1 MATVHA
7 RKRGNKWE
15 YRFEAAAVGGQRK
28 QICKIGYLT
37 KKEAMEAGAKAY
49 NEYTQAGAVFTPN
62 NSSYA
67 DYLDYWLS
75 TYCKNNLKSVTHDN
89 YIKKIRLYIKPHLGR
104 YMLSSLTPAVLQD
117 FINKIFNEGYSRNTL
132 TVIKGI
138 LSNSLSYA
146 VEPLHYLQSSPM
158 TYVKLPST
166 RAKPAIPFR
175 SEPHIYI
182 DKGMIEKIFERF
194 PEGSS
199 AHIPLML
206 GYKCGLR
213 LGEAFGLVWSDIDFE
228 KGTLAVNRQVQ
239 WQSGSKEHGNGY
251 WYFSEPKYNS
261 FRTISLDNA
270 LIDLLKREKQ
280 RQDRAAEY
288 YADKYIHLFEG
299 DNSRELNTD
308 GKGVEIYPICR
319 RENGEYIQSRVMQ
332 HTSMIIHTQLGC
344 EDFDFHSLR
353 HTHATNLAEAGANPK
368 YVQARLGHKNIQ
380 VTMQVYQHTSDTI
393 IEQGNNVLRNMY
405 LK

>member
-15 YRFEAAAVGGQRK
+15 YRFEAASVAGQRK
-28 QICKIGYLT
+28 QICKSGYAS

-49 NEYTQAGAVFTPN
+49 SDYTQAGAVFEPN
-62 NSSYA
+62 NSSFA
-67 DYLDYWLS
+67 DYLDYWLGA
-75 TYCKNNLKSVTHDN
+75 YCVTNLKPITLEN
-89 YIKKIRLYIKPHLGR
+89 YKKKIRLYIKPKLGK
-104 YMLSSLTPAVLQD
+104 YMLSSLSFAVLQD
-117 FINKIFNEGYSRNTL
+117 FINDIFNQGFSRNTL

-166 RAKPAIPFR
+166 RAKPAIPSR

-182 DKGMIEKIFERF
+182 SKDMINKIFERF

-213 LGEAFGLVWSDIDFE
+213 LGEAFGVMWSDIDFI
-228 KGTLAVNRQVQ
+228 KCTLTINRQVQ
-239 WQSGSKEHGNGY
+239 WQGGSKEHGKGY
-251 WYFSEPKYNS
+251 WYFSEPKYNA
-261 FRTISLDNA
+261 FRTIALDSSL
-270 LIDLLKREKQ
+270 IELLEREKQ
-280 RQDRAAEY
+280 RQERAAEY

>member
-15 YRFEAAAVGGQRK
+15 YRFEAASVAGQRK
-28 QICKIGYLT
+28 QICKSGYAS

-49 NEYTQAGAVFTPN
+49 SDYTQAGAVFEPN
-62 NSSYA
+62 NSSFA
-67 DYLDYWLS
+67 DYLDYWLGA
-75 TYCKNNLKSVTHDN
+75 YCVTNLKPITLEN
-89 YIKKIRLYIKPHLGR
+89 YKKKIRLYIKPKLGK
-104 YMLSSLTPAVLQD
+104 YMLSSLSFAVLQD
-117 FINKIFNEGYSRNTL
+117 FINDIFNQGFSRNTL

-166 RAKPAIPFR
+166 RAKPAIPSR

-182 DKGMIEKIFERF
+182 SKDMINKIFERF

-213 LGEAFGLVWSDIDFE
+213 LGEAFGVMWSDIDFI
-228 KGTLAVNRQVQ
+228 KCTLTINRQVQ
-239 WQSGSKEHGNGY
+239 WQGGSKEHGKGY
-251 WYFSEPKYNS
+251 WYFSEPKYNA
-261 FRTISLDNA
+261 FRTIALDSSL
-270 LIDLLKREKQ
+270 IELLEREKQ
-280 RQDRAAEY
+280 RQERAAEY
-288 YADKYIHLFEG
+288 YADKYVHLFEG

-344 EDFDFHSLR
+344 EDFDYHSLR

-380 VTMQVYQHTSDTI
+380 VTMQIYQHTSDTI
-393 IEQGNNVLRNMY
+393 IEQGNNILQSMY
-405 LK
+405 C

>member
-15 YRFEAAAVGGQRK
+15 YRFEAASVAGQRK
-28 QICKIGYLT
+28 QICKSGYLS

-49 NEYTQAGAVFTPN
+49 SDYTQAGAVFEPN
-62 NSSYA
+62 NSSFA
-67 DYLDYWLS
+67 DYLDYWLGA
-75 TYCKNNLKSVTHDN
+75 YCVTNLKPITLEN
-89 YIKKIRLYIKPHLGR
+89 YKKKIRLYIKPKLGK
-104 YMLSSLTPAVLQD
+104 YMLSSLLQD
-117 FINKIFNEGYSRNTL
+117 FINDIFNQGFSRNTM

-146 VEPLHYLQSSPM
+146 VEPLHYIQSSPM

-166 RAKPAIPFR
+166 RAKPAIPSR

-182 DKGMIEKIFERF
+182 SKDMINKIFERF

-213 LGEAFGLVWSDIDFE
+213 LGEAFGVMWSDIDFE

-239 WQSGSKEHGNGY
+239 WQGGSKEHGKGY

-270 LIDLLKREKQ
+270 IIDLLKREKQ
-280 RQDRAAEY
+280 KQERAAEY
-288 YADKYIHLFEG
+288 YADNYTRLYEA
-299 DNSRELNTD
+299 DNSRELNTESR
-308 GKGVEIYPICR
+308 GKEIYPICR
-319 RENGEYIQSRVMQ
+319 RENGEYVQSRVMQ

-380 VTMQVYQHTSDTI
+380 VTMQIYQHTSDTI
-393 IEQGNNVLRNMY
+393 IEQGNNILQSMY
-405 LK
+405 C

>member
-7 RKRGNKWE
+7 RRRGNKWE
-15 YRFEAAAVGGQRK
+15 YRFEAASVAGQRK
-28 QICKIGYLT
+28 QICKSGFLS
-37 KKEAMEAGAKAY
+37 KKEAMEAGTKAY
-49 NEYTQAGAVFTPN
+49 SDYTQAGAVFEPN
-62 NSSYA
+62 NSSFS
-67 DYLDYWLS
+67 DYLDYWLG
-75 TYCKNNLKSVTHDN
+75 TYCVTNLKPITLEN
-89 YIKKIRLYIKPHLGR
+89 YKKKIRLYIKPKLGK
-104 YMLSSLTPAVLQD
+104 YMLSSLSFAVLQE
-117 FINKIFNEGYSRNTL
+117 FINYMFNQGYSRNSL
-132 TVIKGI
+132 TIIKGI
-138 LSNSLSYA
+138 LSSSLSYA

-158 TYVKLPST
+158 LYVKLPST
-166 RAKPAIPFR
+166 RAKPAIPSR

>member
-1 MATVHA
+1 M
-7 RKRGNKWE
+7 RR
-15 YRFEAAAVGGQRK
+15 
-28 QICKIGYLT
+28 CP
-37 KKEAMEAGAKAY
+37 KKEAMEAGTKAY
-49 NEYTQAGAVFTPN
+49 SDYTQAGAVFEPN
-62 NSSYA
+62 NSSFS
-67 DYLDYWLS
+67 DYLDYWLG
-75 TYCKNNLKSVTHDN
+75 TYCVTNLKPITLEN
-89 YIKKIRLYIKPHLGR
+89 YKKKIRLYIKPKLGK
-104 YMLSSLTPAVLQD
+104 YMLSSLSFAVLQE
-117 FINKIFNEGYSRNTL
+117 FINYMFNQGYSRNSL
-132 TVIKGI
+132 TIIKGI
-138 LSNSLSYA
+138 LSSSLSYA

-158 TYVKLPST
+158 LYVKLPST
-166 RAKPAIPFR
+166 RAKPAIPSR

-239 WQSGSKEHGNGY
+239 WQSGSREHGKGY

-261 FRTISLDNA
+261 IRTISLDNA

-288 YADKYIHLFEG
+288 YAEKYTHLYEV
-299 DNSRELNTD
+299 DYTCELNTV
-308 GKGVEIYPICR
+308 GNGTEIFPVCR
-319 RENGEYIQSRVMQ
+319 RENGGYIQPRIMQ

-368 YVQARLGHKNIQ
+368 YVQAGLGHKNIQ
-380 VTMQVYQHTSDTI
+380 ITMQVYQHTSDTI
-393 IEQGNNVLRNMY
+393 IEQGNSILNNMY
-405 LK
+405 S

>member
-7 RKRGNKWE
+7 RRRGNKWE
-15 YRFEAAAVGGQRK
+15 YRFEAASVGGVRK
-28 QICKIGYLT
+28 QICKSGYLS

-49 NEYTQAGAVFTPN
+49 SEYTQAGAVFKPN
-62 NSSYA
+62 NSSFA
-67 DYLDYWLS
+67 DYLDYWLEA
-75 TYCKNNLKSVTHDN
+75 YCVTNLKPITLEN
-89 YIKKIRLYIKPHLGR
+89 YKKKIRLYIKPKLGK
-104 YMLSSLTPAVLQD
+104 YMLSSLSFAVLQD
-117 FINKIFNEGYSRNTL
+117 FINDIFNQGFSRNTL

-146 VEPLHYLQSSPM
+146 IEPLHYLQSSPM

-166 RAKPAIPFR
+166 RAKPAIPSR

-182 DKGMIEKIFERF
+182 SKDMINKIFERF

-213 LGEAFGLVWSDIDFE
+213 LGEAFGVMWSDIDFI
-228 KGTLAVNRQVQ
+228 KCTLTINRQVQ
-239 WQSGSKEHGNGY
+239 WQGGSKEHGKGY

-261 FRTISLDNA
+261 FRTIALDSSL
-270 LIDLLKREKQ
+270 IELLVREKQ
-280 RQDRAAEY
+280 RQERAAEY
-288 YADKYIHLFEG
+288 YADKYTHLFEEH
-299 DNSRELNTD
+299 NSRELNTESR
-308 GKGVEIYPICR
+308 GKEIYPICR

-344 EDFDFHSLR
+344 EDFDYHSLR

-380 VTMQVYQHTSDTI
+380 VTMQVYQHCSDTLL
-393 IEQGNNVLRNMY
+393 EQGNSILNNMY
-405 LK
+405 A

>member
-15 YRFEAAAVGGQRK
+15 YRFEAASVAGQRK
-28 QICKIGYLT
+28 QICKSGYAS

-49 NEYTQAGAVFTPN
+49 SDYTQAGAVFEPN
-62 NSSYA
+62 NSSFA
-67 DYLDYWLS
+67 DYLDYWLGA
-75 TYCKNNLKSVTHDN
+75 YCVTNLKPITLEN
-89 YIKKIRLYIKPHLGR
+89 YKKKIRLYIKPKLGK
-104 YMLSSLTPAVLQD
+104 YMLSSLSFAVLQD
-117 FINKIFNEGYSRNTL
+117 FIIDIFNQGFSRNTL

-166 RAKPAIPFR
+166 RAKPAIPSR

-182 DKGMIEKIFERF
+182 SKDMINKIFERF

-213 LGEAFGLVWSDIDFE
+213 LGEAFGVMWSDIDFI
-228 KGTLAVNRQVQ
+228 KCTLTINRQVQ
-239 WQSGSKEHGNGY
+239 WQGGSKEHGKGY
-251 WYFSEPKYNS
+251 WYFSEPKYNA
-261 FRTISLDNA
+261 FRTIALDSSL
-270 LIDLLKREKQ
+270 IELLEREKQ
-280 RQDRAAEY
+280 RQERAAEY

-344 EDFDFHSLR
+344 EDFDYHSLR

-380 VTMQVYQHTSDTI
+380 VTMQIYQHTSDTI
-393 IEQGNNVLRNMY
+393 IEQGNNILQSMY
-405 LK
+405 C

>member
-15 YRFEAAAVGGQRK
+15 YRFEAASVAGQRK
-28 QICKIGYLT
+28 QICKSGYAS

-49 NEYTQAGAVFTPN
+49 SDYTQAGAVFEPN
-62 NSSYA
+62 NSSFA
-67 DYLDYWLS
+67 DYLDYWLGA
-75 TYCKNNLKSVTHDN
+75 YCVTNLKPITLEN
-89 YIKKIRLYIKPHLGR
+89 YKKKIRLYIKPKLGK
-104 YMLSSLTPAVLQD
+104 YMLSSLSFAVLQD
-117 FINKIFNEGYSRNTL
+117 FINDIFNQGFSRNTL

>member
-15 YRFEAAAVGGQRK
+15 YRFEAASVAGQRK
-28 QICKIGYLT
+28 QICKSGYAS

-49 NEYTQAGAVFTPN
+49 SDYTQAGAVFEPN
-62 NSSYA
+62 NSSFA
-67 DYLDYWLS
+67 DYLDYWLGA
-75 TYCKNNLKSVTHDN
+75 YCVTNLKPITLEN
-89 YIKKIRLYIKPHLGR
+89 YKKKIRLYIKPKLGK
-104 YMLSSLTPAVLQD
+104 YMLSSLSFAVLQD
-117 FINKIFNEGYSRNTL
+117 FINDIFNQGFSRNTL

-166 RAKPAIPFR
+166 RAKPAIPSR

-182 DKGMIEKIFERF
+182 SKDMINKIFERF

-213 LGEAFGLVWSDIDFE
+213 LGEAFGVMWSDIDFI
-228 KGTLAVNRQVQ
+228 KCTLTINRQVQ
-239 WQSGSKEHGNGY
+239 WQGGSKEHGKGY
-251 WYFSEPKYNS
+251 WYFSEPKYNA
-261 FRTISLDNA
+261 FRTIALDSSL
-270 LIDLLKREKQ
+270 IELLEREKQ
-280 RQDRAAEY
+280 RQERAAEY

-344 EDFDFHSLR
+344 EDFDYHSLR
-353 HTHATNLAEAGANPK
+353 HTHATNLDEAGANPK

-380 VTMQVYQHTSDTI
+380 VTMQIYQHTSDTI
-393 IEQGNNVLRNMY
+393 IEQGNNILQSMY
-405 LK
+405 C

>member
-15 YRFEAAAVGGQRK
+15 YRFEAASVAGQRK
-28 QICKIGYLT
+28 QICKSGYAS

-49 NEYTQAGAVFTPN
+49 SDYTQAGAVFEPN
-62 NSSYA
+62 NSSFA
-67 DYLDYWLS
+67 DYLDYWLGA
-75 TYCKNNLKSVTHDN
+75 YCVTNLKPITLEN
-89 YIKKIRLYIKPHLGR
+89 YKKKIRLYIKPKLGK
-104 YMLSSLTPAVLQD
+104 YMLSSLSFAVLQD
-117 FINKIFNEGYSRNTL
+117 FINDIFNQGFSRNTL

-166 RAKPAIPFR
+166 RAKPAIPSR

-182 DKGMIEKIFERF
+182 SKDMINKIFERF

-213 LGEAFGLVWSDIDFE
+213 LGEAFGVMWSDIDFI
-228 KGTLAVNRQVQ
+228 KCTLTINRQVQ
-239 WQSGSKEHGNGY
+239 WQGGSKEHGKGY
-251 WYFSEPKYNS
+251 WYFSEPKYNA
-261 FRTISLDNA
+261 FRTIALDSSL
-270 LIDLLKREKQ
+270 IELLEREKQ
-280 RQDRAAEY
+280 RQERAAEY

-308 GKGVEIYPICR
+308 GKG
-319 RENGEYIQSRVMQ
+319 EYIQSRVMQ

-344 EDFDFHSLR
+344 EDFDYHSLR

-380 VTMQVYQHTSDTI
+380 VTMQIYQHTSDTI
-393 IEQGNNVLRNMY
+393 IEQGNNILQSMY
-405 LK
+405 C

>member
-15 YRFEAAAVGGQRK
+15 YRFEAASVAGQRK
-28 QICKIGYLT
+28 QICKSGYAS

-49 NEYTQAGAVFTPN
+49 SDYTQAGAVFEPN
-62 NSSYA
+62 NSSFA
-67 DYLDYWLS
+67 DYLDYWLGA
-75 TYCKNNLKSVTHDN
+75 YCVTNLKPITLEN
-89 YIKKIRLYIKPHLGR
+89 YKKKIRLYIKPKLGK
-104 YMLSSLTPAVLQD
+104 YMLSSLSFAVLQD
-117 FINKIFNEGYSRNTL
+117 FINDIFNQGFSRNTL

-166 RAKPAIPFR
+166 RAKPAIPSR

-182 DKGMIEKIFERF
+182 SKDMINKIFERF

-213 LGEAFGLVWSDIDFE
+213 LGEAFGVMWSDIDFI
-228 KGTLAVNRQVQ
+228 KCTLTINRQVQ
-239 WQSGSKEHGNGY
+239 WQGGSKEHGKGY
-251 WYFSEPKYNS
+251 WYFSEPKYNA
-261 FRTISLDNA
+261 FRTIALDSSL
-270 LIDLLKREKQ
+270 IELLEREKQ
-280 RQDRAAEY
+280 RQERAAEY

-344 EDFDFHSLR
+344 EDFDYHSLR

-380 VTMQVYQHTSDTI
+380 VTMQIYQHTSDTI
-393 IEQGNNVLRNMY
+393 IEQGNNILQSMY
-405 LK
+405 C

>member
-15 YRFEAAAVGGQRK
+15 YRFEAASVAGQRK
-28 QICKIGYLT
+28 QICKSGYAS

-49 NEYTQAGAVFTPN
+49 SDYTQAGAVFEPN
-62 NSSYA
+62 NSSFA
-67 DYLDYWLS
+67 DYLDYWLGA
-75 TYCKNNLKSVTHDN
+75 YCVTNLKPITLEN
-89 YIKKIRLYIKPHLGR
+89 YKKKIRLYIKPKLGK
-104 YMLSSLTPAVLQD
+104 YMLSSLSFAVLQD
-117 FINKIFNEGYSRNTL
+117 FINDIFNQGFSRNTL

-166 RAKPAIPFR
+166 RAKPAIPSR

-182 DKGMIEKIFERF
+182 SKDMINKIFERF

-213 LGEAFGLVWSDIDFE
+213 LGEAFGVMWSDIDFI
-228 KGTLAVNRQVQ
+228 KCTLTINRQVQ
-239 WQSGSKEHGNGY
+239 WQGGSKEHGKGY
-251 WYFSEPKYNS
+251 WYFSEPKYNA
-261 FRTISLDNA
+261 FRTIALDSSL
-270 LIDLLKREKQ
+270 IELLEREKQ
-280 RQDRAAEY
+280 RQERAAEY

-319 RENGEYIQSRVMQ
+319 RENGEYIQSGVMQ

-344 EDFDFHSLR
+344 EDFDYHSLR

-380 VTMQVYQHTSDTI
+380 VTMQIYQHTSDTI
-393 IEQGNNVLRNMY
+393 IEQGNNILQSMY
-405 LK
+405 C

>member
-1 MATVHA
+1 
-7 RKRGNKWE
+7 
-15 YRFEAAAVGGQRK
+15 
-28 QICKIGYLT
+28 
-37 KKEAMEAGAKAY
+37 
-49 NEYTQAGAVFTPN
+49 
-62 NSSYA
+62 
-67 DYLDYWLS
+67 
-75 TYCKNNLKSVTHDN
+75 
-89 YIKKIRLYIKPHLGR
+89 
-104 YMLSSLTPAVLQD
+104 
-117 FINKIFNEGYSRNTL
+117 
-132 TVIKGI
+132 
-138 LSNSLSYA
+138 
-146 VEPLHYLQSSPM
+146 M

-239 WQSGSKEHGNGY
+239 WQSGRKEHGNGY

>member
-15 YRFEAAAVGGQRK
+15 YRFEAASVAGQRK
-28 QICKIGYLT
+28 QICKSGYAS

-49 NEYTQAGAVFTPN
+49 SDYTQAGAVFEPN
-62 NSSYA
+62 NSSFA
-67 DYLDYWLS
+67 DYLDYWLGA
-75 TYCKNNLKSVTHDN
+75 YCVTNLKPITLEN
-89 YIKKIRLYIKPHLGR
+89 YKKKIRLYIKPKLGK
-104 YMLSSLTPAVLQD
+104 YMLSSLSFAVLQD
-117 FINKIFNEGYSRNTL
+117 FINDIFNQGFSRNTL

-166 RAKPAIPFR
+166 RAKPAIPSR

-182 DKGMIEKIFERF
+182 SKDMINKIFERF

-213 LGEAFGLVWSDIDFE
+213 LGEAFGVMWSDIDFI
-228 KGTLAVNRQVQ
+228 KCTLTINRQVQ
-239 WQSGSKEHGNGY
+239 WQGGSKEHGKGY
-251 WYFSEPKYNS
+251 WYFSEPKYNA
-261 FRTISLDNA
+261 FRTIALDSSL
-270 LIDLLKREKQ
+270 IELLEREKQ
-280 RQDRAAEY
+280 RQERAAEY

-308 GKGVEIYPICR
+308 GKGGEIYPICR

-344 EDFDFHSLR
+344 EDFDYHSLR

-380 VTMQVYQHTSDTI
+380 VTMQIYQHTSDTI
-393 IEQGNNVLRNMY
+393 IEQGNNILQSMY
-405 LK
+405 C

>member
-15 YRFEAAAVGGQRK
+15 YRFEAASVAGQRK
-28 QICKIGYLT
+28 QICKSGYAS

-49 NEYTQAGAVFTPN
+49 SDYTQAGAVFEPN
-62 NSSYA
+62 NSSFS
-67 DYLDYWLS
+67 DYLDYWLG
-75 TYCKNNLKSVTHDN
+75 TYCVTNLKPITLEN
-89 YIKKIRLYIKPHLGR
+89 YKKKIRLYIKPKLGK
-104 YMLSSLTPAVLQD
+104 YMLSSLSFAVLQE
-117 FINKIFNEGYSRNTL
+117 FINYMFNQGYSRNSL
-132 TVIKGI
+132 TIIKGI
-138 LSNSLSYA
+138 LSSSLSYA

-158 TYVKLPST
+158 LYVKLPST
-166 RAKPAIPFR
+166 RAKPAIPSR

>member
-7 RKRGNKWE
+7 RRRGNKWE
-15 YRFEAAAVGGQRK
+15 YRFEAASVAGQRK
-28 QICKIGYLT
+28 QICKSGFLS
-37 KKEAMEAGAKAY
+37 KKEAMEAGTKAY
-49 NEYTQAGAVFTPN
+49 SDYTQAGAVFEPN
-62 NSSYA
+62 NSSFS
-67 DYLDYWLS
+67 DYLDYWLG
-75 TYCKNNLKSVTHDN
+75 TYCVTNLKPITLEN
-89 YIKKIRLYIKPHLGR
+89 YKKKIRLYIKPKLGK
-104 YMLSSLTPAVLQD
+104 YMLSSLSFAVLQD
-117 FINKIFNEGYSRNTL
+117 FMNDIFNQGFSRNTL

-158 TYVKLPST
+158 AYVKLPST
-166 RAKPAIPFR
+166 RAKPAIPSR

-182 DKGMIEKIFERF
+182 SKDMIDKIFERF
-194 PEGSS
+194 PEGCSS
-199 AHIPLML
+199 HIPLML

-213 LGEAFGLVWSDIDFE
+213 LGEAFGVMWSDIDFE
-228 KGTLAVNRQVQ
+228 KGTLTVNRQVQ
-239 WQSGSKEHGNGY
+239 WQGGKEHKKGY

-261 FRTISLDNA
+261 FRTISLDNS
-270 LIDLLKREKQ
+270 LMELLKREKQ
-280 RQDRAAEY
+280 RQERAAEY
-288 YADKYIHLFEG
+288 YGDKYTHLFEG

-393 IEQGNNVLRNMY
+393 IEQGNSILNSMY
-405 LK
+405 A

>member
-15 YRFEAAAVGGQRK
+15 YRFEAASVAGQRK
-28 QICKIGYLT
+28 QICKSGYAS

-49 NEYTQAGAVFTPN
+49 SDYTQAGAVFEPN
-62 NSSYA
+62 NSSFA
-67 DYLDYWLS
+67 DYLDYWLGA
-75 TYCKNNLKSVTHDN
+75 YCVTNLKPITLEN
-89 YIKKIRLYIKPHLGR
+89 YKKKIRLYIKPKLGK
-104 YMLSSLTPAVLQD
+104 YMLSSLSFAVLQD
-117 FINKIFNEGYSRNTL
+117 FINDIFNQGFSRNTL

-166 RAKPAIPFR
+166 RAKPAIPSR

-182 DKGMIEKIFERF
+182 SKDMINKIFERF

-213 LGEAFGLVWSDIDFE
+213 LGEAFGVMWSDIDFI
-228 KGTLAVNRQVQ
+228 KCTLTINRQVQ
-239 WQSGSKEHGNGY
+239 WQGGSKEHGKGY

-261 FRTISLDNA
+261 FRTIALDSSL
-270 LIDLLKREKQ
+270 IELLEREKQ
-280 RQDRAAEY
+280 RQERAAEY

-344 EDFDFHSLR
+344 EDFDYHSLR

-380 VTMQVYQHTSDTI
+380 VTMQIYQHTSDTI
-393 IEQGNNVLRNMY
+393 IEQGNNILQSMY
-405 LK
+405 C

>member
-7 RKRGNKWE
+7 RRRGNKWE
-15 YRFEAAAVGGQRK
+15 YRFEAASVAGQRK
-28 QICKIGYLT
+28 QICKSGFLS
-37 KKEAMEAGAKAY
+37 KKEAMEAGTKAY
-49 NEYTQAGAVFTPN
+49 SDYTQAGAVFEPN
-62 NSSYA
+62 NSSFS
-67 DYLDYWLS
+67 DYLDYWLG
-75 TYCKNNLKSVTHDN
+75 TYCVTNLKPITLEN
-89 YIKKIRLYIKPHLGR
+89 YKKKIRLYIKPKLGK
-104 YMLSSLTPAVLQD
+104 YMLSSLSFAVLQE
-117 FINKIFNEGYSRNTL
+117 FINYMFNQGYSRNSL
-132 TVIKGI
+132 TIIKGI
-138 LSNSLSYA
+138 LSSSLSYA

-158 TYVKLPST
+158 LYVKLPST
-166 RAKPAIPFR
+166 RAKPAIPSR

-206 GYKCGLR
+206 GYKCVLR

>member
-1 MATVHA
+1 MPLTISSVLGCSRWAICSA
-7 RKRGNKWE
+7 CL
-15 YRFEAAAVGGQRK
+15 VGL
-28 QICKIGYLT
+28 CKIGICFS
-37 KKEAMEAGAKAY
+37 K
-49 NEYTQAGAVFTPN
+49 
-62 NSSYA
+62 
-67 DYLDYWLS
+67 
-75 TYCKNNLKSVTHDN
+75 
-89 YIKKIRLYIKPHLGR
+89 
-104 YMLSSLTPAVLQD
+104 YMLSSLSFAVLQD
-117 FINKIFNEGYSRNTL
+117 FINDIFNQGFSRNTM

-146 VEPLHYLQSSPM
+146 VEPLHYIQSSPM

-166 RAKPAIPFR
+166 RAKPAIPSR

-182 DKGMIEKIFERF
+182 SKDMINKIFERF
-194 PEGSS
+194 SEGSS

-213 LGEAFGLVWSDIDFE
+213 LGEAFGVMWSDIDFE

-239 WQSGSKEHGNGY
+239 WQGGSKEHGKGY

-261 FRTISLDNA
+261 FRTIALDSSL
-270 LIDLLKREKQ
+270 IELLEREKQ
-280 RQDRAAEY
+280 RQERAAEY
-288 YADKYIHLFEG
+288 YADNYTRLYEA
-299 DNSRELNTD
+299 DNSRELNTESR
-308 GKGVEIYPICR
+308 GKEIYPICR
-319 RENGEYIQSRVMQ
+319 RENGEYVQSRVMQ

-380 VTMQVYQHTSDTI
+380 VTMQIYQHTSDTI
-393 IEQGNNVLRNMY
+393 IEQGNNILQSMY
-405 LK
+405 C

>member
-15 YRFEAAAVGGQRK
+15 YRFEAASVAGQRK
-28 QICKIGYLT
+28 QICKSGYAS

-49 NEYTQAGAVFTPN
+49 SDYTQAGSVFEPN
-62 NSSYA
+62 NSSFA
-67 DYLDYWLS
+67 DYLDYWLGA
-75 TYCKNNLKSVTHDN
+75 YCVTNLKPITLEN
-89 YIKKIRLYIKPHLGR
+89 YKKKIRLYIKPKLGK
-104 YMLSSLTPAVLQD
+104 YMLSSLSFAVLQD
-117 FINKIFNEGYSRNTL
+117 FINDIFNQGFSRNTL

-166 RAKPAIPFR
+166 RAKPAIPSR

-182 DKGMIEKIFERF
+182 SKDMINKIFERF

-213 LGEAFGLVWSDIDFE
+213 LGEAFGVMWSDIDFI
-228 KGTLAVNRQVQ
+228 KCTLTINRQVQ
-239 WQSGSKEHGNGY
+239 WQGGSKEHGKGY
-251 WYFSEPKYNS
+251 WYFSEPKYNA
-261 FRTISLDNA
+261 FRTIALDSSL
-270 LIDLLKREKQ
+270 IELLEREKQ
-280 RQDRAAEY
+280 RQERAAEY

-344 EDFDFHSLR
+344 EDFDYHSLR

-380 VTMQVYQHTSDTI
+380 VTMQIYQHTSDTI
-393 IEQGNNVLRNMY
+393 IEQGNNILQSMY
-405 LK
+405 C